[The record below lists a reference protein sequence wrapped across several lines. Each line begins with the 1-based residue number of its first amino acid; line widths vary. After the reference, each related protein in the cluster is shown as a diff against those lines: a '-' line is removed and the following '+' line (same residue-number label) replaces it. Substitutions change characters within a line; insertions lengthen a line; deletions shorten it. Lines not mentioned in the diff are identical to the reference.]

1 MPPKPRKN
9 KRQAESDEL
18 SALEQR
24 SKDPVRSSYHT
35 PHPSHYTFRT
45 SPYLIAI
52 DFQDAFATATLF
64 SELPLSIRT
73 QEGLKRANFIELTD
87 IQRKAIPLALAGR
100 DILGAAKTGSGKTLA
115 FLVPFLV
122 VNGRQSASYTG
133 KTSQIL
139 ELLYRAKWSQFD
151 GLGALVISPTRELAV
166 QIFEVLKKIGRQHL
180 LSAGLIIGGKDLIIE
195 QERVNRMNILVCTP
209 GRLLQHMD
217 QTVGFDCGNLQ
228 LLVLDEAD
236 RILDM
241 GFEKTLNAIIDN
253 LSKQRQT
260 LLFSATQTKS
270 VRDLGR
276 LSLKNPE
283 YVAVHEKSEFSTPQK
298 LAQHY
303 LVCDLPQKLDV
314 LFSFIKTHLTCK
326 AIVFLSACKQVRF
339 VFEAFCRLH
348 PGVPLLHL
356 HGKQKQTKRVEIFAK
371 FVSMKSAFLFATD
384 IAARGLDFPA
394 VDWVLQLDCPEDADT
409 YIHRVGRTA
418 RFDAAGQALLFL
430 LPSEEEKMLE
440 LLKTKKIPVEKIKVR
455 QSKQQNVQKQLQSL
469 CFQDPEIK
477 YLGQKKDK
485 SVFKVHELPTE
496 EYATALGLPGT
507 PKIKFITK
515 SHAKNATRQV
525 PKEVEELDSSEEVES
540 EVEERRLM
548 RKKNEINTESSTDDS
563 ESEGKGKGKRQ
574 LKKNYA
580 SKPHEDDDVEEEKKS
595 KVVKPK
601 TKVDRMFN
609 RKNQDILSVH
619 YGRLIDREG
628 DKIVANEDDDEDNF
642 ITLKRAMLPM
652 SKRQLNKTKKER
664 IKDLPKGERIVFDD
678 EGRVSAWQFSYV
690 RINIPSVKE
699 EKPQC
704 QTTNQDEKDFLKA
717 GDTKTQIRRFL
728 QESSEAMTTAD
739 ATDKE
744 VAKEKRR
751 QKKAERKAK
760 AREMEGVDP
769 SETYSENEE
778 NAATIQFSDG
788 EPEEKPISKTKR
800 WFQNDEEDEAK
811 TRKKKRVLEI
821 EQPQTLEDQ
830 EALALR
836 LLGSL

>member
-24 SKDPVRSSYHT
+24 SKDP
-35 PHPSHYTFRT
+35 
-45 SPYLIAI
+45 
-52 DFQDAFATATLF
+52 DAFATATLF

-115 FLVPFLV
+115 FLVP
-122 VNGRQSASYTG
+122 
-133 KTSQIL
+133 IL

-228 LLVLDEAD
+228 LLGMYIWPNCRMCIDMREYFGLKMKPALLDEAD

-270 VRDLGR
+270 VRDLAR

-477 YLGQKKDK
+477 YLGQKAFISYMRSVYLQKDK

-642 ITLKRAMLPM
+642 ITLKRVNHELEDGEEAMLPM

-678 EGRVSAWQFSYV
+678 EGRPHQIY
-690 RINIPSVKE
+690 E
-699 EKPQC
+699 M
-704 QTTNQDEKDFLKA
+704 QDEKDFLKA